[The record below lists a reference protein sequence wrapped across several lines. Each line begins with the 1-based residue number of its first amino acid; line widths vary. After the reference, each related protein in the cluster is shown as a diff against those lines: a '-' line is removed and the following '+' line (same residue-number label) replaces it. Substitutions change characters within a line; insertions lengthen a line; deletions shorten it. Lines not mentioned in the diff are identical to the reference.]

1 MKRALLV
8 VNPHSRRGREAG
20 AAAVRHLGDRGIS
33 VALEQP
39 DLADL
44 ARTIAR
50 YSTSVDLVII
60 GGGDG
65 TLNAAIAPLLDAQ
78 VPLGILPLGTA
89 NDLARTLQVP
99 TAVSAACEAI
109 ASGSVQR
116 LDVGC
121 ANDRYFFNVASIGL
135 SVKIARRL
143 TGAAK
148 KRWGVLAYAVTA
160 WQVLRQ
166 ARPFAAEIVEADGT
180 RTQVKTMQI
189 AIGNGRHYGGGLTV
203 TSDATIQDARLDLY
217 SLEVERGWQVLGLLP
232 ALRFGDYTGSSQV
245 RVLKL
250 SEVEIR
256 TDKSRSINTDGEIAG
271 RTPAHFRVLP
281 AALPAIVP
289 RESS

>member
-65 TLNAAIAPLLDAQ
+65 TLNAALAPLLDAQ